1 MPWRVFTDVR
11 GMFALVVLLLAGCAE
26 PPQRTADN
34 EAYQAC
40 LARGYRMGD
49 LPYAATRFYQSHVE
63 DRLWAPARSPVAQC
77 NEYQAR
83 GEL

>member
-1 MPWRVFTDVR
+1 MRWPVFTNVR
-11 GMFALVVLLLAGCAE
+11 WMFVLLALAVAGCAE
-26 PPQRTADN
+26 PPLRVADS

-49 LPYAATRFYQSHVE
+49 LPYTATRFYQSHVE
-63 DRLWAPARSPVAQC
+63 DRIWTPARSPVAQC
-77 NEYQAR
+77 NEYRAR

>member
-1 MPWRVFTDVR
+1 MNVR
-11 GMFALVVLLLAGCAE
+11 WMFAVFVLALAGCAE
-26 PPQRTADN
+26 PPLRTADN

-40 LARGYRMGD
+40 LARGYRVGD

-63 DRLWAPARSPVAQC
+63 DRIWAPVRSPVAQC
-77 NEYQAR
+77 NEYQAH